1 LAHLVYFFSIFAQ
14 ILLKRNNNALN
25 YSPMIEA
32 YKQQLQE
39 IGNLSD
45 ITDLINEDTLFQKN
59 ILKYLKTPYD
69 ADVERAGKGIFTL
82 GISKSESPEDCDAAT
97 AITIANNEALAKLA
111 CTGARYLTTK
121 NSDDMRINVLGHF
134 ISPKSVTPM
143 AFDCKGD
150 TIYLVGKR
158 IDDSDYQV
166 NSTMLD
172 YIVKSIEKNFI
183 TSAHYISKDGLFC
196 SLVEACAPNSLG
208 FDITSDAEKEDKD
221 FLFGTSDYIAVISV
235 NEEQENDL
243 VDYLFNNNIPITLLG
258 HVTKGELR
266 MDEYS
271 FGHITDYLPE

>member
-1 LAHLVYFFSIFAQ
+1 
-14 ILLKRNNNALN
+14 
-25 YSPMIEA
+25 MIEA
-32 YKQQLQE
+32 YKQQIQE
-39 IGNLSD
+39 IGTLSD
-45 ITDLINEDTLFQKN
+45 ITDLIREDPLFQKN

-150 TIYLVGKR
+150 TIYLVGKNR
-158 IDDSDYQV
+158 DDSDYQV

-183 TSAHYISKDGLFC
+183 SSAHYISKDGLFC
-196 SLVEACAPNSLG
+196 SLIEACAPNSLG

-221 FLFGTSDYIAVISV
+221 FLFGKNDYIAVISV

-243 VDYLFNNNIPITLLG
+243 VDFLFNHNIPITLLG
-258 HVTKGELR
+258 HVTKGEVR